1 MESSLMLQL
10 AGVWR
15 DVCVG
20 GTLEA
25 TLDCLSFEV
34 GSLLYII
41 PFHVGTKR
49 GSGVN
54 VMMPQLQ
61 RYVVVMLGWLG
72 SRRIMLNKRHSAF
85 RFV

>member
-1 MESSLMLQL
+1 M
-10 AGVWR
+10 
-15 DVCVG
+15 CVG

-49 GSGVN
+49 GSGIN

-61 RYVVVMLGWLG
+61 RYVVMMLGRQSKDYAKQTTLG
-72 SRRIMLNKRHSAF
+72 VSFRLRICWRY
-85 RFV
+85 